1 MRRGAVRIATLA
13 LVLASVAT
21 LTACFGGDP
30 KPMPVPTSSGS
41 ASPSPTPTPTRIP
54 IFHPTGTAAANHQ
67 FFDWVNEDYQK
78 KYKMGAGADI
88 VTNLVNHGFVKT
100 DMEVTP
106 DTTAINIPA
115 DSIVVSVKIQDK
127 CLIGQLSPNGYSSY
141 LAPVLGTGKCL
152 IGVTRPIDW

>member
-1 MRRGAVRIATLA
+1 MRRGAVRMATVVLA
-13 LVLASVAT
+13 VASVAT
-21 LTACFGGDP
+21 LAACAGGDP

-41 ASPSPTPTPTRIP
+41 ASPTPTPTPTRIP

-78 KYKMGAGADI
+78 KYKMGTGADI
-88 VTNLVNHGFVKT
+88 VTNLANHGFNKA

-127 CLIGQLSPNGYSSY
+127 CLIGQLSPTGYSSY
-141 LAPVLGTGKCL
+141 LAPLLGTGKCL